1 MFFNHQKLR
10 YNYKTM
16 SDKLNEETP
25 VIEQETKM
33 ANGIDSILRDAT
45 PEMMLRI
52 RQAHEKSIQ
61 NYIANINILTDRL
74 NNRKL
79 ELEELEKKIQ
89 NVKLEIYVEGL
100 SLDTALKTYRQ
111 LFGEDYS

>member
-1 MFFNHQKLR
+1 
-10 YNYKTM
+10 M
-16 SDKLNEETP
+16 SEKLNEETP
-25 VIEQETKM
+25 VS
-33 ANGIDSILRDAT
+33 GIDSILGDAT
-45 PEMMLRI
+45 PEMMLRA

-79 ELEELEKKIQ
+79 ELEELTEKIQ
-89 NVKLEIYVEGL
+89 DVKLQIYVENIA
-100 SLDTALKTYRQ
+100 LDTALKTYRQ